1 MDEHYPDRKSRV
13 MSKLR
18 EMHGGKAYDA
28 QFFKR
33 VRGEGAYAALI
44 AQRFTKARKRL
55 GMDGDLPPADTTA
68 FQPPPRAG
76 DQLSLF

>member
-1 MDEHYPDRKSRV
+1 MDEHYPERKSRIL
-13 MSKLR
+13 SKLR
-18 EMHGGKAYDA
+18 EMHGGKVYDS

-44 AQRFTKARKRL
+44 AQRFTKARRRL
-55 GMDGDLPPADTTA
+55 GLDGGLPELDCAA

>member
-1 MDEHYPDRKSRV
+1 MDEHYPARKSRV

-18 EMHGGKAYDA
+18 EMHGGKVYDA

-33 VRGEGAYAALI
+33 VRGEGAYASLI

-55 GMDGDLPPADTTA
+55 GLDAALPPLDGTL
-68 FQPPPRAG
+68 FRPPPRAG